1 MLSMS
6 LLDAM
11 KTKENE
17 LSRMLLHLNTIRLVT
32 LYTTTWKEMKSR
44 SAHYMQSWLGTRCLR
59 FKMGG
64 SALPVPR
71 PIKHTVNMVNRG
83 SVRAMEKEDP
93 LPIKCIVYLREKV
106 FCFMFYVVVVFF
118 FYFCLGFLLF
128 SLETSTLSPV
138 YIFFR
143 CQ

>member
-1 MLSMS
+1 M
-6 LLDAM
+6 
-11 KTKENE
+11 
-17 LSRMLLHLNTIRLVT
+17 
-32 LYTTTWKEMKSR
+32 
-44 SAHYMQSWLGTRCLR
+44 
-59 FKMGG
+59 
-64 SALPVPR
+64 PR
-71 PIKHTVNMVNRG
+71 PIKHTVNMVNRE

-106 FCFMFYVVVVFF
+106 FFFMFYVVVVVF

-138 YIFFR
+138 YIFFK